1 MKREFLMALGVMLII
16 CSTFMSAVSAEEF
29 PILDRQVEIRQAHLA
44 WISAVQETSMEA
56 IIAYIDEISNGTG
69 TSELTLLRDD
79 FKDQTD
85 EIETL
90 TTHIALNEALRQL
103 QQITADFRVEGRKQM
118 SAYNGKYAELAIAL
132 KDALA
137 ENKETLDNLEDTYW
151 ETRKTNALEIFDLRV
166 ENAQTIL
173 DTLENLGYSTSE
185 AQAKLDEITVKKSDL
200 ETALENRDNL
210 EIYLV
215 NVEILELSEELAE
228 IVRDLQIEIPED
240 ILITYWLDVGTRVVE
255 RIETI
260 ISEIEN
266 LGIDIT
272 ELQAIHERAE
282 TDLEEAQDAFDARD
296 LDGAIAALEDLKTD
310 LIELREAYDALVV
323 GGSLPADVAAEI
335 ETTSATLSETLEEM
349 EMSL

>member
-1 MKREFLMALGVMLII
+1 MKREILIALGVALIL
-16 CSTFMSAVSAEEF
+16 CSAFMSAVSAEEF
-29 PILDRQVEIRQAHLA
+29 PILDKQVEIRQAHLA

-69 TSELTLLRDD
+69 TSELTSLRDD

-85 EIETL
+85 KIETL
-90 TTHIALNEALRQL
+90 TTHVALNDALRQL

-118 SAYNGKYAELAIAL
+118 SAYNCKYAELANEL
-132 KDALA
+132 KAALA

-151 ETRKTNALEIFDLRV
+151 EMRKTNALEIFDLRV

-185 AQAKLDEITVKKSDL
+185 AQAKLDEITDKKSDL

-215 NVEILELSEELAE
+215 NVDILELSEELAE
-228 IVRDLQIEIPED
+228 IVRDLQIEIPKD
-240 ILITYWLDVGTRVVE
+240 IRVTYWLDVGARVVE
-255 RIETI
+255 RTGNI
-260 ISEIEN
+260 
-266 LGIDIT
+266 IT
-272 ELQAIHERAE
+272 ELETLGMDVIELQEIHEQAE
-282 TDLEEAQDAFDARD
+282 TDLEAAQDAFDAGD

-323 GGSLPADVAAEI
+323 GGILPEDVAAEI
-335 ETTSATLSETLEEM
+335 EATSATLSGTVEKM
-349 EMSL
+349 EKSL